1 MASSVPATTATATSP
16 PFTLDTGTAL
26 SLAIAF
32 SLMPSAQLLAAK
44 VLRPAT
50 PRKYYLLFL
59 WHAYDFLT
67 HFIIEGSYLYHCFF
81 SYAELPASTSQKH
94 AAGSAEAQAYLF
106 NRPDRRYGA
115 LYSQAPMARLWQE
128 YAKADRR
135 WGGADL
141 TVISLEVLTVG
152 LAGPVAVYICYLI
165 AKVVNSDDQVVRA
178 RYQSRLWFAAVML
191 ATGEL
196 YGGFMTFAPEWLSG
210 NTALAGEDPVYL
222 WLYLVFFNTLWV
234 FIPFWVLHVAYK
246 EISNTFSLAYAQTST
261 KKFK

>member
-1 MASSVPATTATATSP
+1 MASSVVMATSP
-16 PFTLDTGTAL
+16 PFTLDRGTAT

-32 SLMPSAQLLAAK
+32 ALMPTAQLLAAK
-44 VLRPAT
+44 VLRPST
-50 PRKYYLLFL
+50 PRKYYFLFF

-81 SYAELPASTSQKH
+81 SYIEVPVPKSQSHFPRAEP
-94 AAGSAEAQAYLF
+94 QAYLF

-141 TVISLEVLTVG
+141 TVISLEILTVG
-152 LAGPVAVYICYLI
+152 LAGPAAVYICYLI
-165 AKVVNSDDQVVRA
+165 AKWANSNDQAVRA
-178 RYQSRLWFAAVML
+178 RCQTKLWFAAIMV

-222 WLYLVFFNTLWV
+222 WLYLVFFNMLWV
-234 FIPFWVLHVAYK
+234 FIPLWVLYVAYG
-246 EISNTFSLAYAQTST
+246 EISKTFNLAYAQTPSRKT
-261 KKFK
+261 N

>member
-1 MASSVPATTATATSP
+1 MASALVMATSP
-16 PFTLDTGTAL
+16 PFKLDSGTLF
-26 SLAIAF
+26 SLAVAF
-32 SLMPSAQLLAAK
+32 ALMPSAQILAAY
-44 VLRPAT
+44 VLPKSASR
-50 PRKYYLLFL
+50 RLYFVFL

-67 HFIIEGSYLYHCFF
+67 HFIIEGSFLYHCFF
-81 SYAELPASTSQKH
+81 SYQQLPARTPDVSH
-94 AAGSAEAQAYLF
+94 PAAWGGEPQAYLY

-141 TVISLEVLTVG
+141 TVISLEILTVG
-152 LAGPVAVYICYLI
+152 LAGPAAMYICFLVSKIASANNESIRSRYLP
-165 AKVVNSDDQVVRA
+165 
-178 RYQSRLWFAAVML
+178 RLWFAAIVL

-210 NTALAGEDPVYL
+210 NTALASEDPVYL

-234 FIPFWVLHVAYK
+234 FIPAWILYVAFA
-246 EISNTFSLAYAQTST
+246 EISTAFGTSSRTST
-261 KKFK
+261 TKKVR

>member
-1 MASSVPATTATATSP
+1 MASSIALTTSP
-16 PFTLDTGTAL
+16 PFTLDRGTAL

-32 SLMPSAQLLAAK
+32 SLMPTAQLLAAK
-44 VLRPAT
+44 ALKPST

-81 SYAELPASTSQKH
+81 SYMEVPVSTSRLH
-94 AAGSAEAQAYLF
+94 YPRSSEPQAYLF
-106 NRPDRRYGA
+106 DRPDRRYGA

-141 TVISLEVLTVG
+141 TVISLELLTVG
-152 LAGPVAVYICYLI
+152 LAGPAAVYVCYLI
-165 AKVVNSDDQVVRA
+165 AKVVNSDDQAVKA
-178 RYQSRLWFAAVML
+178 RSQTRLWFVAVML

-210 NTALAGEDPVYL
+210 NTALAAEDPVYL
-222 WLYLVFFNTLWV
+222 WLYLVFFNMLWV
-234 FIPFWVLHVAYK
+234 FIPFWVLYVAYQ
-246 EISNTFSLAYAQTST
+246 EISKTFNLAYVQSAR
-261 KKFK
+261 KAK